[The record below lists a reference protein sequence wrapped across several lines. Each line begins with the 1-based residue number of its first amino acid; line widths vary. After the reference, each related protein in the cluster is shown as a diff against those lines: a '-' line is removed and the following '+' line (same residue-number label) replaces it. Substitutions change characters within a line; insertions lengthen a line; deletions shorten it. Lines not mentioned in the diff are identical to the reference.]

1 MATGS
6 WISDVFCA
14 AAMMMGRAPFSQY
27 RRPAEAPVFVTQYS
41 VMSSRT
47 SSLVGDCLGS
57 LP

>member
-14 AAMMMGRAPFSQY
+14 AATVTARAPFSQY
-27 RRPAEAPVFVTQYS
+27 RRPAEIPVFVTQYS